1 MAGVTGTRE
10 MGDYGTVRTA
20 LELTPSPSLYIAS
33 ILRREFEGRHHA
45 RDRYRRSAIVLT
57 GALEG
62 STTRNAL
69 KSDDKAPA
77 GALVTP
83 PTNQPTQFVCLDG
96 RVEIALRFGCA
107 YSASTASPCFP
118 T

>member
-1 MAGVTGTRE
+1 MTVVTGTRE

-20 LELTPSPSLYIAS
+20 LQLTLSPLCYLYIAS
-33 ILRREFEGRHHA
+33 ISRREFEGRRHA

-62 STTRNAL
+62 STTRNAME
-69 KSDDKAPA
+69 SDDKAPA

-83 PTNQPTQFVCLDG
+83 PTNQPTRRL
-96 RVEIALRFGCA
+96 
-107 YSASTASPCFP
+107 S
-118 T
+118 

>member
-1 MAGVTGTRE
+1 MAVVTGTRE

-20 LELTPSPSLYIAS
+20 LELTPSRSLYIAS

-83 PTNQPTQFVCLDG
+83 PTNQPT
-96 RVEIALRFGCA
+96 RRP
-107 YSASTASPCFP
+107 S
-118 T
+118 